1 MYSTALKE
9 EEEEDESTY
18 NNFTHYNF
26 QPQYSHYNYSPS
38 CLLQLQPHLPTL
50 ELLLHVPLPLTLLL
64 HPYLLQLHPLP
75 CQHCPPVRCE
85 LLLPTYHLLQDVLQP
100 QHQLGHDGEGLEEGD
115 DEEEDAAELSS
126 ITAPDLF
133 AATFATET

>member
-1 MYSTALKE
+1 MFPSPLPYFYTL
-9 EEEEDESTY
+9 T
-18 NNFTHYNF
+18 F
-26 QPQYSHYNYSPS
+26 YNY
-38 CLLQLQPHLPTL
+38 T
-50 ELLLHVPLPLTLLL
+50 
-64 HPYLLQLHPLP
+64 PYPVNAV
-75 CQHCPPVRCE
+75 PPVRCE